1 MSRSHKTKSSKDQF
15 EIRVGRKYRLGKKV
29 GSGSFGDIYLGTHV
43 ENATE
48 VAIKLEPSSTRHPQ
62 LKYESRL
69 YNLLKG
75 AVGIPDVKWYG
86 VEGDYNVMVM
96 DLLGPSLED
105 LFCYCGRNFSVKTV
119 CLLGE
124 QLVTRLEYLH
134 NKNYLHRD
142 IKPDNFLV
150 GVGGGGSDMQR
161 NSSSSTSK
169 MKNGPVAG
177 AGPGG
182 PGATVYMIDFGLA
195 KRYRDSRHTHIPYRD
210 KKSLTGTARYASI
223 NTHLGLEQSR
233 RDDLESTGYVLMYFL
248 RGSLPWQGLRAPNKK
263 VKYQKICAKKLGTP
277 LEKLCSQYPEEF
289 SMYLSYCRGLRFD
302 ETPNYDYLR
311 RLFHRCAARNKFS
324 LNDYMFDWTT
334 KSNKSHKKKQVKN
347 SGTGGGGSGRN
358 GRSAGGVEE
367 KVATQRQTTRSKQGQ
382 QTTRTDG
389 DGGGAAGCEEASGE
403 REGGG
408 AKGSSGG
415 GEDNSGKVRK
425 GGQGEDEKRNE
436 ATPNNTSK
444 EASGASGAGG
454 KGIRQRGGAGGDS
467 SEKRTTAEGTAAR
480 APTSGELPPFMPP
493 TILKTPTETLG
504 NGGVNNTS
512 HEQGSGGGGAE
523 VLSSAGA
530 HGAPSSHSADP
541 N

>member
-1 MSRSHKTKSSKDQF
+1 MSRSKVKGRTGRQDQF
-15 EIRVGRKYRLGKKV
+15 EIRVGRRYRLGKKV

-43 ENATE
+43 DNGNE

-75 AVGIPDVKWYG
+75 AVGIPEVKWYG

-105 LFCYCGRNFSVKTV
+105 LFCFCGRQFSVQTV
-119 CLLGE
+119 SLLGH

-142 IKPDNFLV
+142 IKPDNFLA
-150 GVGGGGSDMQR
+150 GLSDDDSKNLR
-161 NSSSSTSK
+161 NDTPSSTSNVATTSSK
-169 MKNGPVAG
+169 TASSLSSISSASSSNNKLSHSRAG

-182 PGATVYMIDFGLA
+182 SAATVYMIDFGLA
-195 KRYRDSRHTHIPYRD
+195 KRYRDSQHVHIPYRD

-277 LEKLCSQYPEEF
+277 IGELCGKYPEEF

-302 ETPNYDYLR
+302 ETPDYSYLR
-311 RLFHRCAARNKFS
+311 RLFNRCAARKGFVLEN
-324 LNDYMFDWTT
+324 YQFDWVI
-334 KSNKSHKKKQVKN
+334 KANKSQRFKKKNSQTNKIKEMNDEKN
-347 SGTGGGGSGRN
+347 NNEKNTVIDKKQQQENAKQQNRAME
-358 GRSAGGVEE
+358 RKQQEE
-367 KVATQRQTTRSKQGQ
+367 NN
-382 QTTRTDG
+382 DG
-389 DGGGAAGCEEASGE
+389 DGTFQVKGDPETGALTQ
-403 REGGG
+403 
-408 AKGSSGG
+408 
-415 GEDNSGKVRK
+415 D
-425 GGQGEDEKRNE
+425 D
-436 ATPNNTSK
+436 PSK
-444 EASGASGAGG
+444 
-454 KGIRQRGGAGGDS
+454 KTGIRQR
-467 SEKRTTAEGTAAR
+467 AAL
-480 APTSGELPPFMPP
+480 SGNNNKSTISPKPQTVGQIPPYLPP
-493 TILKTPTETLG
+493 TIVKAATTDENLL
-504 NGGVNNTS
+504 
-512 HEQGSGGGGAE
+512 GSGVGLAAE
-523 VLSSAGA
+523 ILSSAGA
-530 HGAPSSHSADP
+530 HGAPSHDSE